1 MAARGAIWQIA
12 GDVPSTLDEQ
22 QNARQTQ
29 VIQRNADLRLAMT
42 GRLIGIARRDKR
54 RAPMQ
59 EVGDGFI
66 TPAGGLVGDFKG
78 AKYPRRQITVLARE
92 AWEAALIEI
101 SQPSLS
107 WTTRR
112 ANLLV
117 EGAELPRAAGSIL
130 RIGAVRLEVT
140 AQTFPCA
147 RMEEAWAG
155 LWSALAK
162 DWQGGVTCR
171 VLEGGPIGLGD
182 EVEVLA
188 QRPLVVRRLP
198 G

>member
-1 MAARGAIWQIA
+1 M
-12 GDVPSTLDEQ
+12 
-22 QNARQTQ
+22 
-29 VIQRNADLRLAMT
+29 
-42 GRLIGIARRDKR
+42 
-54 RAPMQ
+54 
-59 EVGDGFI
+59 
-66 TPAGGLVGDFKG
+66 
-78 AKYPRRQITVLARE
+78 
-92 AWEAALIEI
+92 
-101 SQPSLS
+101 
-107 WTTRR
+107 
-112 ANLLV
+112 
-117 EGAELPRAAGSIL
+117 PRAAGSIL